1 MLPSAGYFKT
11 ILCPFFEDNHECPR
25 TFCHY
30 KHIKKEKS
38 TVDKNKTKNT
48 ASSNGFSYRPT
59 PLSLLGQ
66 DKDVEPPAYNPTPIK
81 ATKIKEEPN
90 RFDNNDDIDKLW
102 QEIQAPSSADD
113 KKDSGEKQSKSRSSQ
128 EESRSSKKSRSSK
141 DHQHKST
148 KDRKEEQHK
157 SDSEKKHHKSNHR
170 SSSSSDTS
178 NKKDSKTSEKHKKD
192 AKHSKEHH
200 SKSRSKDD
208 KSSKDRRRSS
218 DEGSGSRKSHD
229 DHHHKRKK
237 SSATEDTTATKKPKS
252 EKEED
257 HKDVTNSVLSFLDA
271 MDAIDKKLEKTP
283 KNSSQESTAD
293 LFGDSSGDEKK
304 PAAVIKKSPKIQEAS
319 PSFLAALS
327 KPDKI
332 LKKNLEIDPRKSRI
346 RVSSVKSS
354 DAGMSSAMIAR
365 KKQSNN
371 PVQAMLNRL
380 NKVRVESQTKDLE
393 EQLSALT
400 GQELE
405 PSTSS
410 KAKME
415 PLEGLRK
422 GKVQRKAHL
431 MKNAEV
437 LRRPAIDS
445 DSQGKVPAN
454 VRQKYLD
461 TITDECLKMYPNNTA
476 AAYKRSVYEENI
488 CSDKSKTRSIY
499 LNLVVN
505 LIKKLRNEAKTNNPA
520 SNSDSV
526 KKSTYTDGVRRSII
540 TPNMLTT
547 HLQTLIGKAGTIGS
561 WSIEENKYQKFL
573 NTDMSSEMLYR

>member
-30 KHIKKEKS
+30 KHIKNEKS
-38 TVDKNKTKNT
+38 TIDKNKTKNT

-66 DKDVEPPAYNPTPIK
+66 DGYSEPPAYNPTPITP
-81 ATKIKEEPN
+81 TKIKEEPN
-90 RFDNNDDIDKLW
+90 QFDNNDDINKLW
-102 QEIQAPSSADD
+102 QEIQAPSSTD
-113 KKDSGEKQSKSRSSQ
+113 KKDSSEKHSKSSS
-128 EESRSSKKSRSSK
+128 EESRSKKSKSS
-141 DHQHKST
+141 HHKSS
-148 KDRKEEQHK
+148 KDRKEEHK
-157 SDSEKKHHKSNHR
+157 SDSEKKHHKSHHH
-170 SSSSSDTS
+170 SSSNSDSS
-178 NKKDSKTSEKHKKD
+178 KKNHKTSDKHKKD
-192 AKHSKEHH
+192 SKHSKEHH

-208 KSSKDRRRSS
+208 KSAKDRRRSS
-218 DEGSGSRKSHD
+218 DEGSGSKKSH

-237 SSATEDTTATKKPKS
+237 SSADTEDTGTTTATKKSKS
-252 EKEED
+252 EYED
-257 HKDVTNSVLSFLDA
+257 HKEVTNSVLSFLDA

-283 KNSSQESTAD
+283 KNSSQESTAVD
-293 LFGDSSGDEKK
+293 LFGDDSSGDDEK
-304 PAAVIKKSPKIQEAS
+304 PAVVIKKPPKIQEAS
-319 PSFLAALS
+319 PSFLAAIT

-332 LKKNLEIDPRKSRI
+332 LKKNVEIDTRKSRI

-354 DAGMSSAMIAR
+354 DAGMSSTMIAR

-371 PVQAMLNRL
+371 PVQAMLNRM
-380 NKVRVESQTKDLE
+380 NKVRVESQNKDLE

-400 GQELE
+400 GQDLE
-405 PSTSS
+405 PSSSSS
-410 KAKME
+410 KAKSFE

-445 DSQGKVPAN
+445 DTQGKVPAN

-461 TITDECLKMYPNNTA
+461 TITDECLKIYPNNTA
-476 AAYKRSVYEENI
+476 AAYQRSVYEENI
-488 CSDKSKTRSIY
+488 CSNKSKTRSIY

-505 LIKKLRNEAKTNNPA
+505 LIKKLRNEAKANNPSA
-520 SNSDSV
+520 SNSADPA
-526 KKSTYTDGVRRSII
+526 KKSV

>member
-30 KHIKKEKS
+30 KHIKNEKS
-38 TVDKNKTKNT
+38 TIDKNKTKNT

-66 DKDVEPPAYNPTPIK
+66 DGYSEPPAYNPTPITP
-81 ATKIKEEPN
+81 TKIKEEPN
-90 RFDNNDDIDKLW
+90 QFDKNDDINKLW
-102 QEIQAPSSADD
+102 QEIQAPSSTD
-113 KKDSGEKQSKSRSSQ
+113 KKDSSDKHSKSSS
-128 EESRSSKKSRSSK
+128 EESRSKKSKSSHHKSSK
-141 DHQHKST
+141 DR
-148 KDRKEEQHK
+148 KDEHK
-157 SDSEKKHHKSNHR
+157 SDSEKKHHKSHHH
-170 SSSSSDTS
+170 SSSNSDSS
-178 NKKDSKTSEKHKKD
+178 KKNHKTSDKHKKD
-192 AKHSKEHH
+192 SKHSKEHH

-218 DEGSGSRKSHD
+218 DEGSGSKKSH

-237 SSATEDTTATKKPKS
+237 SSADTEDTGTTTATKKSKS
-252 EKEED
+252 EYED
-257 HKDVTNSVLSFLDA
+257 HKEVTNSVLSFLDA

-283 KNSSQESTAD
+283 KSSSQESTAVD
-293 LFGDSSGDEKK
+293 LFGDDSSGDEEK
-304 PAAVIKKSPKIQEAS
+304 PAVVIKKPPKIQEAS
-319 PSFLAALS
+319 PSFLAAIT

-332 LKKNLEIDPRKSRI
+332 LKRNVEIDTRKSRI

-354 DAGMSSAMIAR
+354 DAGMSSTMIAR

-371 PVQAMLNRL
+371 PVQAMLNRM
-380 NKVRVESQTKDLE
+380 NKVRVESQNKDLE

-400 GQELE
+400 GQDLE
-405 PSTSS
+405 PSSSSS
-410 KAKME
+410 KAKSFE

-445 DSQGKVPAN
+445 DTQGKVPAN

-461 TITDECLKMYPNNTA
+461 TITDECLKIYPNNTA
-476 AAYKRSVYEENI
+476 AAYQRSVYEENI
-488 CSDKSKTRSIY
+488 CSNKSKTRSIY

-505 LIKKLRNEAKTNNPA
+505 LIKKLRNEAKANNPSA
-520 SNSDSV
+520 SNSADPA
-526 KKSTYTDGVRRSII
+526 KKSV

>member
-30 KHIKKEKS
+30 KHIKNEKS
-38 TVDKNKTKNT
+38 TIDKNKTKNT

-66 DKDVEPPAYNPTPIK
+66 DGYSEPPTYNPTPITP
-81 ATKIKEEPN
+81 TKIKEEPN
-90 RFDNNDDIDKLW
+90 QFDKNDDINKLW
-102 QEIQAPSSADD
+102 QEIQAPSSTD
-113 KKDSGEKQSKSRSSQ
+113 KKDSSEKHSKSSS
-128 EESRSSKKSRSSK
+128 EESRSKKSKSS
-141 DHQHKST
+141 HHKSS
-148 KDRKEEQHK
+148 KDRKEEHK
-157 SDSEKKHHKSNHR
+157 SDSEKKHHKSHHH
-170 SSSSSDTS
+170 SSSNSDSS
-178 NKKDSKTSEKHKKD
+178 KKNHKTSDKHKKD
-192 AKHSKEHH
+192 SKHSKEHH

-208 KSSKDRRRSS
+208 KSAKDRRRSS

-229 DHHHKRKK
+229 HHHKRKK
-237 SSATEDTTATKKPKS
+237 SSTDTEDTRTTTATKKSKS
-252 EKEED
+252 EYED
-257 HKDVTNSVLSFLDA
+257 HKEVTNSVLSFLDA

-283 KNSSQESTAD
+283 KNSSQESTAVD
-293 LFGDSSGDEKK
+293 LFGDDSSGDDEK
-304 PAAVIKKSPKIQEAS
+304 PAVVIKKPPKIQEAS
-319 PSFLAALS
+319 PSFLAAIT

-332 LKKNLEIDPRKSRI
+332 LKKNVEIDTRKSRI

-354 DAGMSSAMIAR
+354 DAGMSSTMIAR

-371 PVQAMLNRL
+371 PVQAMLNRM
-380 NKVRVESQTKDLE
+380 NKVRVESQNKDLE

-400 GQELE
+400 GQDLE
-405 PSTSS
+405 PSSSSS
-410 KAKME
+410 KAKSFE

-445 DSQGKVPAN
+445 DTQGKVPAN

-461 TITDECLKMYPNNTA
+461 TITDECLKIYPNNTA
-476 AAYKRSVYEENI
+476 AAYQRSVYEENI
-488 CSDKSKTRSIY
+488 CSNKSKTRSIY

-505 LIKKLRNEAKTNNPA
+505 LIKKLRNEAKANNPSA
-520 SNSDSV
+520 SSSADPA
-526 KKSTYTDGVRRSII
+526 KKSV

>member
-30 KHIKKEKS
+30 KHIKNEKS
-38 TVDKNKTKNT
+38 TIDKNKTKNT

-66 DKDVEPPAYNPTPIK
+66 DGYSEPPAYNPTPITP
-81 ATKIKEEPN
+81 TKIKEEPN
-90 RFDNNDDIDKLW
+90 QYDNNDDINKLW
-102 QEIQAPSSADD
+102 QEIQAPSSTD
-113 KKDSGEKQSKSRSSQ
+113 KKDSSEKHSKSSS
-128 EESRSSKKSRSSK
+128 EESRSKKSKSSHHKSSK
-141 DHQHKST
+141 DR
-148 KDRKEEQHK
+148 KDEHK
-157 SDSEKKHHKSNHR
+157 SDSEKKHHKSHHH
-170 SSSSSDTS
+170 SSSNSDSS
-178 NKKDSKTSEKHKKD
+178 KKNHKTSDKHKKD
-192 AKHSKEHH
+192 SKHSKEHH
-200 SKSRSKDD
+200 SKSESKDD

-229 DHHHKRKK
+229 HHHKRKK
-237 SSATEDTTATKKPKS
+237 SSADTEDTGTTTATKKSKS
-252 EKEED
+252 EYED
-257 HKDVTNSVLSFLDA
+257 HKEVTNSVLSFLDA

-283 KNSSQESTAD
+283 KNSSQESTAVD
-293 LFGDSSGDEKK
+293 LFGDDSSGDDEK
-304 PAAVIKKSPKIQEAS
+304 PAVVIKRPPKIQEAS
-319 PSFLAALS
+319 PSFLAAIT

-332 LKKNLEIDPRKSRI
+332 LKRNVEIDTRKSRI

-354 DAGMSSAMIAR
+354 DAGMSSTMIAR

-371 PVQAMLNRL
+371 PVQAMLNRM
-380 NKVRVESQTKDLE
+380 NKVRVESQNKDLE

-400 GQELE
+400 GQDLE
-405 PSTSS
+405 PSSSSS
-410 KAKME
+410 KAKSFE

-445 DSQGKVPAN
+445 DTQGKVPAN

-461 TITDECLKMYPNNTA
+461 TITDECLKIYPNNTA
-476 AAYKRSVYEENI
+476 AAYQRSVYEENI
-488 CSDKSKTRSIY
+488 CSNKSKTRSIY

-505 LIKKLRNEAKTNNPA
+505 LIKKLRNEAKANNPSA
-520 SNSDSV
+520 SNSADPV
-526 KKSTYTDGVRRSII
+526 KKSV

>member
-30 KHIKKEKS
+30 KHIKNEKS
-38 TVDKNKTKNT
+38 TIDKNKTKNT

-66 DKDVEPPAYNPTPIK
+66 DGYSEPPAYNPTPITP
-81 ATKIKEEPN
+81 TKIKEEPN
-90 RFDNNDDIDKLW
+90 QFDNNDDINKLW
-102 QEIQAPSSADD
+102 QEIQAPSSTD
-113 KKDSGEKQSKSRSSQ
+113 KKDSSEKHSKSSS
-128 EESRSSKKSRSSK
+128 EESRSKKSKSSHHKSSK
-141 DHQHKST
+141 DR
-148 KDRKEEQHK
+148 KDEHK
-157 SDSEKKHHKSNHR
+157 SDSEKKHHKSHHH
-170 SSSSSDTS
+170 SSSNSDSS
-178 NKKDSKTSEKHKKD
+178 KKNHKTSDKHKKD
-192 AKHSKEHH
+192 SKHSKEHH

-218 DEGSGSRKSHD
+218 DEGSGSKKSH

-237 SSATEDTTATKKPKS
+237 SSADTEDTGTTTATKKSKS
-252 EKEED
+252 EYED
-257 HKDVTNSVLSFLDA
+257 HKEVTNSVLSFLDA

-283 KNSSQESTAD
+283 KNSSQESTAVD
-293 LFGDSSGDEKK
+293 LFGDDSSGDDEK
-304 PAAVIKKSPKIQEAS
+304 PAVVIKKPPKIQEAS
-319 PSFLAALS
+319 PSFLAAIT

-332 LKKNLEIDPRKSRI
+332 LKKNVEIDTRKSRI

-354 DAGMSSAMIAR
+354 DAGMSSTMIAR

-371 PVQAMLNRL
+371 PVQAMLNRM
-380 NKVRVESQTKDLE
+380 NKVRVESQNKDLE

-400 GQELE
+400 GQDLE
-405 PSTSS
+405 PSSSFS
-410 KAKME
+410 KAKSFE

-445 DSQGKVPAN
+445 DTQGKVPAN

-461 TITDECLKMYPNNTA
+461 TITDECLKIYPNNTA
-476 AAYKRSVYEENI
+476 AAYQRSVYEENI
-488 CSDKSKTRSIY
+488 CSNKSKTRSIY

-505 LIKKLRNEAKTNNPA
+505 LIKKLRNEAKANNPSA
-520 SNSDSV
+520 SNSADPV
-526 KKSTYTDGVRRSII
+526 KKSV

>member
-30 KHIKKEKS
+30 KHIKNEKS
-38 TVDKNKTKNT
+38 TIDKNKTKNT

-66 DKDVEPPAYNPTPIK
+66 DGYSEPPAYNPTPITP
-81 ATKIKEEPN
+81 TKIKEEPN
-90 RFDNNDDIDKLW
+90 QFDNNDDINKLW
-102 QEIQAPSSADD
+102 QEIQAPSSTD
-113 KKDSGEKQSKSRSSQ
+113 KKDSSEKHSKSSS
-128 EESRSSKKSRSSK
+128 EESRSKKSKSS
-141 DHQHKST
+141 HHKSS
-148 KDRKEEQHK
+148 KDRKEEHK
-157 SDSEKKHHKSNHR
+157 SDSEKKHHKSHHH
-170 SSSSSDTS
+170 SSSNIDSS
-178 NKKDSKTSEKHKKD
+178 KKNHKTSEKHKKD
-192 AKHSKEHH
+192 SKHSKEHH

-208 KSSKDRRRSS
+208 KSAKDRRRSS

-229 DHHHKRKK
+229 HHHKRKK
-237 SSATEDTTATKKPKS
+237 SSADTEDTGTTTATKKSKS
-252 EKEED
+252 EYED
-257 HKDVTNSVLSFLDA
+257 HKEVTNSVLSFLDA

-283 KNSSQESTAD
+283 KSSSQESTAVD
-293 LFGDSSGDEKK
+293 LFGDDSSGDDEK
-304 PAAVIKKSPKIQEAS
+304 PAVVIKRPPKIQEAS
-319 PSFLAALS
+319 PSFLAAIT

-332 LKKNLEIDPRKSRI
+332 LKKNVEIDTRKSRI

-354 DAGMSSAMIAR
+354 DAGMSSTMIAR

-371 PVQAMLNRL
+371 PVQAMLNRM

-400 GQELE
+400 GQDLE
-405 PSTSS
+405 SSSSSS
-410 KAKME
+410 KAKSFE

-445 DSQGKVPAN
+445 DTQGKVPAN

-461 TITDECLKMYPNNTA
+461 TITDECLKIYPNNTA
-476 AAYKRSVYEENI
+476 AAYQRSVYEENI
-488 CSDKSKTRSIY
+488 CSNKSKTRSIY

-505 LIKKLRNEAKTNNPA
+505 LIKKLRNEAKANNPSA
-520 SNSDSV
+520 SNSADPA
-526 KKSTYTDGVRRSII
+526 KKSV

>member
-30 KHIKKEKS
+30 KHIKNEKS
-38 TVDKNKTKNT
+38 TIDKNKTKNT

-66 DKDVEPPAYNPTPIK
+66 DGYSEPPAYNPTPITP
-81 ATKIKEEPN
+81 TKIKEEPN
-90 RFDNNDDIDKLW
+90 QFDKNDDINKLW
-102 QEIQAPSSADD
+102 QEIQAPSSTD
-113 KKDSGEKQSKSRSSQ
+113 KKDSSDKHSKSSS
-128 EESRSSKKSRSSK
+128 EESRSKKSKSSHHKSSK
-141 DHQHKST
+141 DR
-148 KDRKEEQHK
+148 KDEHK
-157 SDSEKKHHKSNHR
+157 SDSEKKHHKSHHH
-170 SSSSSDTS
+170 SSSNSDSS
-178 NKKDSKTSEKHKKD
+178 KKNHKTSEKHKKD
-192 AKHSKEHH
+192 SKHSKEHH

-229 DHHHKRKK
+229 HHHKRKK
-237 SSATEDTTATKKPKS
+237 SSADTEDTRTTTATKKSKS
-252 EKEED
+252 DYED
-257 HKDVTNSVLSFLDA
+257 HKEVTNSVLSFLDA

-283 KNSSQESTAD
+283 KNSSQESTAVD
-293 LFGDSSGDEKK
+293 LFGDDSSGDDEK
-304 PAAVIKKSPKIQEAS
+304 PAVVIKKPPKIQEAS
-319 PSFLAALS
+319 PSFLAAIT

-332 LKKNLEIDPRKSRI
+332 LKKNVEIDTRKSRI

-354 DAGMSSAMIAR
+354 DAGMSSTMIAR

-371 PVQAMLNRL
+371 PVQAMLNRM
-380 NKVRVESQTKDLE
+380 NKVRVESQNKDLE

-400 GQELE
+400 GQDLE
-405 PSTSS
+405 PSSSSS
-410 KAKME
+410 KAKSFE

-445 DSQGKVPAN
+445 DTQGKVPAN

-461 TITDECLKMYPNNTA
+461 TITDECLKIYPNNTA
-476 AAYKRSVYEENI
+476 AAYQRSVYEENI
-488 CSDKSKTRSIY
+488 CSNKSKTRSIY

-505 LIKKLRNEAKTNNPA
+505 LIKKLRNEAKANNPSA
-520 SNSDSV
+520 SNSADPV
-526 KKSTYTDGVRRSII
+526 KKSV

>member
-30 KHIKKEKS
+30 KHIKNEKS
-38 TVDKNKTKNT
+38 TIDKNKTKNT

-66 DKDVEPPAYNPTPIK
+66 DGYSEPPAYNPTPITP
-81 ATKIKEEPN
+81 TKIKEEPN
-90 RFDNNDDIDKLW
+90 QFDNNDDINKLW
-102 QEIQAPSSADD
+102 QEIQAPSSTD
-113 KKDSGEKQSKSRSSQ
+113 KKDSSDKHSKSSS
-128 EESRSSKKSRSSK
+128 EESRSKKSKSSHHKSSK
-141 DHQHKST
+141 DR
-148 KDRKEEQHK
+148 KDEHK
-157 SDSEKKHHKSNHR
+157 SDSEKKHHKSHHH
-170 SSSSSDTS
+170 SSSNSDSS
-178 NKKDSKTSEKHKKD
+178 KKNHKTSDKHKKD
-192 AKHSKEHH
+192 SKHSKEHH

-218 DEGSGSRKSHD
+218 DEGSGSKKSH

-237 SSATEDTTATKKPKS
+237 SSADTEDTGTTTATKKSKS
-252 EKEED
+252 EYED
-257 HKDVTNSVLSFLDA
+257 HKEVTNSVLSFLDA

-283 KNSSQESTAD
+283 KSSSQESTAVD
-293 LFGDSSGDEKK
+293 LFGDDSSGDEEK
-304 PAAVIKKSPKIQEAS
+304 PAVVIKKPPKIQEAS
-319 PSFLAALS
+319 PSFLAAIT

-332 LKKNLEIDPRKSRI
+332 LKRNVEIDTRKSRI

-354 DAGMSSAMIAR
+354 DAGMSSTMIAR

-371 PVQAMLNRL
+371 PVQAMLNRM
-380 NKVRVESQTKDLE
+380 NKVRVESQNKDLE

-400 GQELE
+400 GQDLE
-405 PSTSS
+405 PSSSSS
-410 KAKME
+410 KAKSFE

-445 DSQGKVPAN
+445 DTQGKVPAN

-461 TITDECLKMYPNNTA
+461 TITDECLKIYPNNTA
-476 AAYKRSVYEENI
+476 AAYQRSVYEENI
-488 CSDKSKTRSIY
+488 CSNKSKTRSIY

-505 LIKKLRNEAKTNNPA
+505 LIKKLRNEAKANNPSA
-520 SNSDSV
+520 SNSADPA
-526 KKSTYTDGVRRSII
+526 KKSV

>member
-30 KHIKKEKS
+30 KHIKNEKS
-38 TVDKNKTKNT
+38 TIDKNKTKNT

-66 DKDVEPPAYNPTPIK
+66 DGYSEPPAYNPTPITP
-81 ATKIKEEPN
+81 TKIKEEPN
-90 RFDNNDDIDKLW
+90 QFDNNDDINKLW
-102 QEIQAPSSADD
+102 QEIQAPSSTD
-113 KKDSGEKQSKSRSSQ
+113 KKDSSEKHSKSSS
-128 EESRSSKKSRSSK
+128 EESRSKKSKSS
-141 DHQHKST
+141 HHKSS
-148 KDRKEEQHK
+148 KDRKEEHK
-157 SDSEKKHHKSNHR
+157 SDSEKKHHKSHHH
-170 SSSSSDTS
+170 SSSNSDSS
-178 NKKDSKTSEKHKKD
+178 KKNHKTSDKHKKD
-192 AKHSKEHH
+192 SKHSKEHH

-208 KSSKDRRRSS
+208 KSAKDRRRSS

-229 DHHHKRKK
+229 HHHKRKK
-237 SSATEDTTATKKPKS
+237 SSADTEDTGTTTATKKSKS
-252 EKEED
+252 DYED
-257 HKDVTNSVLSFLDA
+257 HKEVTNSVLSFLDA

-283 KNSSQESTAD
+283 KNSCQESTAVD
-293 LFGDSSGDEKK
+293 LFGDDSSGDEEK
-304 PAAVIKKSPKIQEAS
+304 PAVVIKKPPKIQEAS
-319 PSFLAALS
+319 PSFLAAIT

-332 LKKNLEIDPRKSRI
+332 LKKNVEIDTRKSRI

-354 DAGMSSAMIAR
+354 DAGMSSTMIAR

-371 PVQAMLNRL
+371 PVQAMLNRM
-380 NKVRVESQTKDLE
+380 NKVRVESQNKDLE

-400 GQELE
+400 GQDLE
-405 PSTSS
+405 PSSSSS
-410 KAKME
+410 KAKSFE

-445 DSQGKVPAN
+445 DTQGKVPAN

-461 TITDECLKMYPNNTA
+461 TITDECLKIYPNNTA
-476 AAYKRSVYEENI
+476 AAYQRSVYEENI
-488 CSDKSKTRSIY
+488 CSNKSKTRSIY

-505 LIKKLRNEAKTNNPA
+505 LIKKLRNEAKANNPSA
-520 SNSDSV
+520 SNSADPA
-526 KKSTYTDGVRRSII
+526 KKSV

>member
-30 KHIKKEKS
+30 KHIKNEKS
-38 TVDKNKTKNT
+38 TIDKNKTKDT

-66 DKDVEPPAYNPTPIK
+66 DGYSEPPAYNPTPITP
-81 ATKIKEEPN
+81 TKIKEEPN
-90 RFDNNDDIDKLW
+90 QFDKNDDINKLW
-102 QEIQAPSSADD
+102 QEIQAPSSTD
-113 KKDSGEKQSKSRSSQ
+113 KKDSSEKHSKSSS
-128 EESRSSKKSRSSK
+128 EESRSKKSKSS
-141 DHQHKST
+141 HHKSS
-148 KDRKEEQHK
+148 KDRKEEHK
-157 SDSEKKHHKSNHR
+157 SDSEKKHHKSHHH
-170 SSSSSDTS
+170 SSSNSDSS
-178 NKKDSKTSEKHKKD
+178 KKNHKTSDKHKKD
-192 AKHSKEHH
+192 SKHSKEHH

-208 KSSKDRRRSS
+208 KSSKDRRRTS
-218 DEGSGSRKSHD
+218 DEGSGSKKSH

-237 SSATEDTTATKKPKS
+237 SSADTEDTGTATATKKSKS
-252 EKEED
+252 EYED
-257 HKDVTNSVLSFLDA
+257 HKEVTNSVLSFLDA

-283 KNSSQESTAD
+283 KNSSQESTAVD
-293 LFGDSSGDEKK
+293 LFGDDSSGDDEK
-304 PAAVIKKSPKIQEAS
+304 PAVVIKKPPKIQEAS
-319 PSFLAALS
+319 PSFLAAIT

-332 LKKNLEIDPRKSRI
+332 LKKNVEIDTRKSRI

-354 DAGMSSAMIAR
+354 DAGMSSTMIAR

-371 PVQAMLNRL
+371 PVQAMLNRM
-380 NKVRVESQTKDLE
+380 NKVRVESQNKDLE

-400 GQELE
+400 GQDLE
-405 PSTSS
+405 PSSSFS
-410 KAKME
+410 KAKSFE

-445 DSQGKVPAN
+445 DTQGKVPAN

-461 TITDECLKMYPNNTA
+461 TITDECLKIYPNNTA

-488 CSDKSKTRSIY
+488 CSNKSKTRSIY

-505 LIKKLRNEAKTNNPA
+505 LIKKLRNEAKANNPSA
-520 SNSDSV
+520 SNSADPA
-526 KKSTYTDGVRRSII
+526 KKSV

>member
-30 KHIKKEKS
+30 KHIKNEKS
-38 TVDKNKTKNT
+38 TIDKNKTKNT

-66 DKDVEPPAYNPTPIK
+66 DGYSEPPAYNPTPITP
-81 ATKIKEEPN
+81 TKIKEEPN
-90 RFDNNDDIDKLW
+90 QFDKNDDINKLW
-102 QEIQAPSSADD
+102 QEIQAPSSTD
-113 KKDSGEKQSKSRSSQ
+113 KKDSSDKHSKSSS
-128 EESRSSKKSRSSK
+128 EESRSKKSKSSHHKSSK
-141 DHQHKST
+141 DR
-148 KDRKEEQHK
+148 KDEHK
-157 SDSEKKHHKSNHR
+157 SDSEKKHHKSHHH
-170 SSSSSDTS
+170 SSSNSDSS
-178 NKKDSKTSEKHKKD
+178 KKNHKTSDKHKKD
-192 AKHSKEHH
+192 SKHSKEHH

-229 DHHHKRKK
+229 HHHKRKK
-237 SSATEDTTATKKPKS
+237 SSADTEDTGTTTATKKSKS
-252 EKEED
+252 EYED
-257 HKDVTNSVLSFLDA
+257 HKEVTNSVLSFLDA

-283 KNSSQESTAD
+283 KNSSQESTAVD
-293 LFGDSSGDEKK
+293 LFGDDSSGDDEK
-304 PAAVIKKSPKIQEAS
+304 PAVVIKKPPKIQEAS
-319 PSFLAALS
+319 PSFLAAIT

-332 LKKNLEIDPRKSRI
+332 LKRNVEIDTRKSRI

-354 DAGMSSAMIAR
+354 DAGMSSTMIAR

-371 PVQAMLNRL
+371 PVQAMLNRM
-380 NKVRVESQTKDLE
+380 NKVRVESQNKDLE

-400 GQELE
+400 GQDLE
-405 PSTSS
+405 PSSSSS
-410 KAKME
+410 KAKSFE

-445 DSQGKVPAN
+445 DTQGKVPAN

-461 TITDECLKMYPNNTA
+461 TITDECLKIYPNNTA
-476 AAYKRSVYEENI
+476 AAYQRSVYEENI
-488 CSDKSKTRSIY
+488 CSNKSKTRSIY

-505 LIKKLRNEAKTNNPA
+505 LIKKLRNEAKANNPSA
-520 SNSDSV
+520 SNSADPV
-526 KKSTYTDGVRRSII
+526 KKSV

>member
-30 KHIKKEKS
+30 KHIKNEKS
-38 TVDKNKTKNT
+38 TIDKNKTKNT

-66 DKDVEPPAYNPTPIK
+66 DGYSEPPAYNPTPITP
-81 ATKIKEEPN
+81 TKIKEEPN
-90 RFDNNDDIDKLW
+90 QFDNNDDINKLW
-102 QEIQAPSSADD
+102 QEIQAPSSTD
-113 KKDSGEKQSKSRSSQ
+113 KKDSSEKHSKSSS
-128 EESRSSKKSRSSK
+128 EESRSKKSKSSHHKSSK
-141 DHQHKST
+141 DR
-148 KDRKEEQHK
+148 KDEHK
-157 SDSEKKHHKSNHR
+157 SDSEKKHHKSHHH
-170 SSSSSDTS
+170 SSSNSDSS
-178 NKKDSKTSEKHKKD
+178 KKNHKTSDKHKKD
-192 AKHSKEHH
+192 SKHSKEHH

-229 DHHHKRKK
+229 HHHKRKK
-237 SSATEDTTATKKPKS
+237 SSADTEDTGTTTATKKSKS
-252 EKEED
+252 EYED
-257 HKDVTNSVLSFLDA
+257 HKEVTNSVLSFLDA

-283 KNSSQESTAD
+283 KNSSQESTAVD
-293 LFGDSSGDEKK
+293 LFGDDSSGDDEK
-304 PAAVIKKSPKIQEAS
+304 PAVVIKKPPKIQEAS
-319 PSFLAALS
+319 PSFLAAIT

-332 LKKNLEIDPRKSRI
+332 LKKNVEIDTRKSRI

-354 DAGMSSAMIAR
+354 DAGMSSTMIAR

-371 PVQAMLNRL
+371 PVQAMLNRM
-380 NKVRVESQTKDLE
+380 NKVRVESQNKDLE

-400 GQELE
+400 GQDLE
-405 PSTSS
+405 PSSSSS
-410 KAKME
+410 KAKSFE

-445 DSQGKVPAN
+445 DTQGKVPAN

-461 TITDECLKMYPNNTA
+461 TITDECLKIYPNNTA
-476 AAYKRSVYEENI
+476 AAYQRSVYEENI
-488 CSDKSKTRSIY
+488 CSNKSKTRSIY

-505 LIKKLRNEAKTNNPA
+505 LIKKLRNEAKANNPSA
-520 SNSDSV
+520 SNSADPV
-526 KKSTYTDGVRRSII
+526 KKSV

>member
-30 KHIKKEKS
+30 KHIKNEKS
-38 TVDKNKTKNT
+38 TIDKNKTKNT

-66 DKDVEPPAYNPTPIK
+66 DGYSEPPAYNPTPITP
-81 ATKIKEEPN
+81 TKIKEEPN
-90 RFDNNDDIDKLW
+90 QFDNNDDINKLW
-102 QEIQAPSSADD
+102 QEIQAPSSTD
-113 KKDSGEKQSKSRSSQ
+113 KKDSSEKHSKSSS
-128 EESRSSKKSRSSK
+128 EESRSKKSKSS
-141 DHQHKST
+141 HHKSS
-148 KDRKEEQHK
+148 KDRKEEHK
-157 SDSEKKHHKSNHR
+157 SDSEKKHHKSHHH
-170 SSSSSDTS
+170 SSSNSDSS
-178 NKKDSKTSEKHKKD
+178 KKNHKTSDKHKKD
-192 AKHSKEHH
+192 SKHSKEHH

-208 KSSKDRRRSS
+208 KSAKDRRRSS

-229 DHHHKRKK
+229 HHHKRKK
-237 SSATEDTTATKKPKS
+237 SSADTTEDTGTTTATKKSKS
-252 EKEED
+252 EYED
-257 HKDVTNSVLSFLDA
+257 HKEVTNSVLSFLDA

-283 KNSSQESTAD
+283 KNSSQESTAVD
-293 LFGDSSGDEKK
+293 LFGDDSSGDDEK
-304 PAAVIKKSPKIQEAS
+304 PAVVIKKPPKIQEAS
-319 PSFLAALS
+319 PSFLAAIT

-332 LKKNLEIDPRKSRI
+332 LKKNVEIDTRKSRI

-354 DAGMSSAMIAR
+354 DAGMSSTMIAR

-371 PVQAMLNRL
+371 PVQAMLNRM
-380 NKVRVESQTKDLE
+380 NKVRVESQNKDLE

-400 GQELE
+400 GQDLE
-405 PSTSS
+405 PSSSSS
-410 KAKME
+410 KAKSFE

-445 DSQGKVPAN
+445 DTQGKVPAN

-461 TITDECLKMYPNNTA
+461 TITDECLKIYPNNTA
-476 AAYKRSVYEENI
+476 AAYQRSVYEENI
-488 CSDKSKTRSIY
+488 CSNKSKTRSIY

-505 LIKKLRNEAKTNNPA
+505 LIKKLRNEAKTNNPSA
-520 SNSDSV
+520 SNSADPV
-526 KKSTYTDGVRRSII
+526 KKSV

>member
-30 KHIKKEKS
+30 KHIKNEKS
-38 TVDKNKTKNT
+38 TIDNNKTKNT

-66 DKDVEPPAYNPTPIK
+66 DGYSEPPAYNPTPITP
-81 ATKIKEEPN
+81 TKIKEEPN
-90 RFDNNDDIDKLW
+90 QFDKNDDINKLW
-102 QEIQAPSSADD
+102 QEIQAPSSTD
-113 KKDSGEKQSKSRSSQ
+113 KKDSSEKHSKSSS
-128 EESRSSKKSRSSK
+128 EESRSKKSKSSHHKSSK
-141 DHQHKST
+141 DR
-148 KDRKEEQHK
+148 KDEHK
-157 SDSEKKHHKSNHR
+157 SDSEKKHHKSHHH
-170 SSSSSDTS
+170 SSSNSDSS
-178 NKKDSKTSEKHKKD
+178 KKNHKTSEKHKKD
-192 AKHSKEHH
+192 SKHSKEHH

-218 DEGSGSRKSHD
+218 DEGSGSKKSH

-237 SSATEDTTATKKPKS
+237 SSADTEDTRTTTATKKSKS
-252 EKEED
+252 EYED
-257 HKDVTNSVLSFLDA
+257 HKEVTNSVLSFLDA

-283 KNSSQESTAD
+283 KNSSQESTAVD
-293 LFGDSSGDEKK
+293 LFGDDSSGDDEK
-304 PAAVIKKSPKIQEAS
+304 PAVVIKKPPKIQEAS
-319 PSFLAALS
+319 PSFLAAIT

-332 LKKNLEIDPRKSRI
+332 LKKNVEIDTRKSRI

-354 DAGMSSAMIAR
+354 DAGMSSTMIAR

-371 PVQAMLNRL
+371 PVQAMLNRM
-380 NKVRVESQTKDLE
+380 NKVRVESQNKDLE

-400 GQELE
+400 GQDLE
-405 PSTSS
+405 PSSSSS
-410 KAKME
+410 KAKSFE

-445 DSQGKVPAN
+445 DTQGKVPAN

-461 TITDECLKMYPNNTA
+461 TITDECLKIYPNNTA
-476 AAYKRSVYEENI
+476 AAYQRSVYEENI
-488 CSDKSKTRSIY
+488 CSNKSKTRSIY

-505 LIKKLRNEAKTNNPA
+505 LIKKLRNEAKANNPSA
-520 SNSDSV
+520 SNSADPV
-526 KKSTYTDGVRRSII
+526 KKSV

>member
-30 KHIKKEKS
+30 KHIKNEKS
-38 TVDKNKTKNT
+38 TIDKNKTKNT

-66 DKDVEPPAYNPTPIK
+66 DGYSEPPAYNPTPITP
-81 ATKIKEEPN
+81 TKIKEEPN
-90 RFDNNDDIDKLW
+90 QFDNNDDINKLW
-102 QEIQAPSSADD
+102 QEIQAPSSTD
-113 KKDSGEKQSKSRSSQ
+113 KKDSSEKHSKSSS
-128 EESRSSKKSRSSK
+128 EESRSKKSKSS
-141 DHQHKST
+141 HHKSS
-148 KDRKEEQHK
+148 KDRKEEHK
-157 SDSEKKHHKSNHR
+157 SDSEKKHHKSHHH
-170 SSSSSDTS
+170 SSSNSDSS
-178 NKKDSKTSEKHKKD
+178 KKNHKTSDKHKKD
-192 AKHSKEHH
+192 SKHSKEHH

-208 KSSKDRRRSS
+208 KSAKDRRRSS

-229 DHHHKRKK
+229 HHHKRKK
-237 SSATEDTTATKKPKS
+237 SSADTEDTRTTTATKKSKS
-252 EKEED
+252 DYED
-257 HKDVTNSVLSFLDA
+257 HKEVTNSVLSFLDA

-283 KNSSQESTAD
+283 KNSCQESTAVD
-293 LFGDSSGDEKK
+293 LFGDDSSGDEEK
-304 PAAVIKKSPKIQEAS
+304 PAVVIKKPPKIQEAS
-319 PSFLAALS
+319 PSFLAAIT

-332 LKKNLEIDPRKSRI
+332 LKKNVEIDTRKSRI

-354 DAGMSSAMIAR
+354 DAGMSSTMIAR

-371 PVQAMLNRL
+371 PVQAMLNRM
-380 NKVRVESQTKDLE
+380 NKVRVESQNKDLE

-400 GQELE
+400 GQDLE
-405 PSTSS
+405 PSSSSS
-410 KAKME
+410 KAKSFE

-445 DSQGKVPAN
+445 DTQGKVPAN

-461 TITDECLKMYPNNTA
+461 TITDECLKIYPNNTA
-476 AAYKRSVYEENI
+476 AAYQRSVYEENI
-488 CSDKSKTRSIY
+488 CSNKSKTRSIY

-505 LIKKLRNEAKTNNPA
+505 LIKKLRNEAKANNPSA
-520 SNSDSV
+520 SNSADPA
-526 KKSTYTDGVRRSII
+526 KKSV

>member
-30 KHIKKEKS
+30 KHIKNEKS
-38 TVDKNKTKNT
+38 TIDNNKTKNT

-66 DKDVEPPAYNPTPIK
+66 DGYSEPPAYNPTPITP
-81 ATKIKEEPN
+81 TKIKEEPN
-90 RFDNNDDIDKLW
+90 QFDNNDDINKLW
-102 QEIQAPSSADD
+102 QEIQAPSSTD
-113 KKDSGEKQSKSRSSQ
+113 KKDSSEKHSKSSS
-128 EESRSSKKSRSSK
+128 EESRSKKSKSSHHKSSK
-141 DHQHKST
+141 DR
-148 KDRKEEQHK
+148 KDEHK
-157 SDSEKKHHKSNHR
+157 SDSEKKHHKSHHH
-170 SSSSSDTS
+170 SSSNSDSS
-178 NKKDSKTSEKHKKD
+178 KKNHKTSDKHKKD
-192 AKHSKEHH
+192 SKHSKEHH

-229 DHHHKRKK
+229 HHHKRKK
-237 SSATEDTTATKKPKS
+237 SSADTEDTRTTTATKKSKS
-252 EKEED
+252 DYED
-257 HKDVTNSVLSFLDA
+257 HKEVTNSVLSFLDA

-283 KNSSQESTAD
+283 KNSSQESTAVD
-293 LFGDSSGDEKK
+293 LFGDDSSGDDEK
-304 PAAVIKKSPKIQEAS
+304 PAVVIKKPPKIQEAS
-319 PSFLAALS
+319 PSFLAAIT

-332 LKKNLEIDPRKSRI
+332 LKRNVEIDTRKSRI

-354 DAGMSSAMIAR
+354 DAGMSSTMIAR

-371 PVQAMLNRL
+371 PVQAMLNRM
-380 NKVRVESQTKDLE
+380 NKVRVESQNKDLE

-400 GQELE
+400 GQDLE
-405 PSTSS
+405 PSSSSS
-410 KAKME
+410 KAKSFE

-445 DSQGKVPAN
+445 DTQGKVPAN

-461 TITDECLKMYPNNTA
+461 TITDECLKIYPNNTA
-476 AAYKRSVYEENI
+476 AAYQRSVYEENI
-488 CSDKSKTRSIY
+488 CSNKSKTRSIY

-505 LIKKLRNEAKTNNPA
+505 LIKKLRNEAKANNPSA
-520 SNSDSV
+520 SNSADPV
-526 KKSTYTDGVRRSII
+526 KKSV

>member
-30 KHIKKEKS
+30 KHIKNEKS
-38 TVDKNKTKNT
+38 TIDKNKTKNT

-66 DKDVEPPAYNPTPIK
+66 DGYSEPPAYNPTPITP
-81 ATKIKEEPN
+81 TKIKEEPN
-90 RFDNNDDIDKLW
+90 QFDKNDDINKLW
-102 QEIQAPSSADD
+102 QEIQAPSSTD
-113 KKDSGEKQSKSRSSQ
+113 KKDSSEKHSKSSS
-128 EESRSSKKSRSSK
+128 EESRSKKSKSSHHKSSK
-141 DHQHKST
+141 DR
-148 KDRKEEQHK
+148 KDEHK
-157 SDSEKKHHKSNHR
+157 SDSEKKHHKSHHH
-170 SSSSSDTS
+170 SSSNSDSS
-178 NKKDSKTSEKHKKD
+178 KKNHKTSDKHKKD
-192 AKHSKEHH
+192 SKHSKEHH

-218 DEGSGSRKSHD
+218 DEGSGSKKSH

-237 SSATEDTTATKKPKS
+237 SSADTEDTGTTTATKKSKS
-252 EKEED
+252 EYED
-257 HKDVTNSVLSFLDA
+257 HKEVTNSVLSFLDA

-283 KNSSQESTAD
+283 KNSSQESTAVD
-293 LFGDSSGDEKK
+293 LFGDDSSGDDEK
-304 PAAVIKKSPKIQEAS
+304 PAVVIKKPPKIQEAS
-319 PSFLAALS
+319 PSFLAAIT

-332 LKKNLEIDPRKSRI
+332 LKKNVEIDTRKSRI

-354 DAGMSSAMIAR
+354 DAGMSSTMIAR

-371 PVQAMLNRL
+371 PVQAMLNRM

-400 GQELE
+400 GQDLE
-405 PSTSS
+405 PSSSSS
-410 KAKME
+410 KAKSFE

-445 DSQGKVPAN
+445 DTQGKVPAN

-461 TITDECLKMYPNNTA
+461 TITDECLKIYPNNTA
-476 AAYKRSVYEENI
+476 AAYQRSVYEENI
-488 CSDKSKTRSIY
+488 CSNKSKTRSIY

-505 LIKKLRNEAKTNNPA
+505 LIKKLRNEAKANNPSA
-520 SNSDSV
+520 SNSADPV
-526 KKSTYTDGVRRSII
+526 KKSV

>member
-30 KHIKKEKS
+30 KHIKNEKS
-38 TVDKNKTKNT
+38 TIDKNKTKNT

-66 DKDVEPPAYNPTPIK
+66 DGYSEPPAYNPTPITP
-81 ATKIKEEPN
+81 TKIKEEPN
-90 RFDNNDDIDKLW
+90 QFDNNDDINKLW
-102 QEIQAPSSADD
+102 QEIQAPSSTD
-113 KKDSGEKQSKSRSSQ
+113 KKDSSEKHSKSSS
-128 EESRSSKKSRSSK
+128 EESRSKKSKSS
-141 DHQHKST
+141 HHKSS
-148 KDRKEEQHK
+148 KDRKEEHK
-157 SDSEKKHHKSNHR
+157 SDSEKKHHKSHHH
-170 SSSSSDTS
+170 SSSNSDSS
-178 NKKDSKTSEKHKKD
+178 KKNHKTSDKHKKD
-192 AKHSKEHH
+192 SKHSKEHH

-218 DEGSGSRKSHD
+218 DEGSGSKKSH

-237 SSATEDTTATKKPKS
+237 SSADTEDTGTTTATKKSKS
-252 EKEED
+252 EYED
-257 HKDVTNSVLSFLDA
+257 HKEVTNSVLSFLDA

-283 KNSSQESTAD
+283 KNSSQESTAVD
-293 LFGDSSGDEKK
+293 LFGDDSSGDDEK
-304 PAAVIKKSPKIQEAS
+304 PAVVIKKPPKIQEAS
-319 PSFLAALS
+319 PSFLAAIT

-332 LKKNLEIDPRKSRI
+332 LKKNVEIDTRKSRI

-354 DAGMSSAMIAR
+354 DAGMSSTMIAR

-371 PVQAMLNRL
+371 PVQAMLNRM
-380 NKVRVESQTKDLE
+380 NKVRVESQNKDLE

-400 GQELE
+400 GQDLE
-405 PSTSS
+405 PSSSSS
-410 KAKME
+410 KAKSFE

-437 LRRPAIDS
+437 LRRPVIDS
-445 DSQGKVPAN
+445 DTQGKVPAN

-461 TITDECLKMYPNNTA
+461 TITDECLKIYPNNTA
-476 AAYKRSVYEENI
+476 AAYQRSVYEENI
-488 CSDKSKTRSIY
+488 CSNKSKTRSIY

-505 LIKKLRNEAKTNNPA
+505 LIKKLRNEAKANNPSA
-520 SNSDSV
+520 SNSADPV
-526 KKSTYTDGVRRSII
+526 KKSV